1 VTTKEKEEEEEE
13 LTCSDEE
20 FSSLCGNGDLTTLG
34 R

>member
-1 VTTKEKEEEEEE
+1 VTTKEEEEEE

-20 FSSLCGNGDLTTLG
+20 FSSLCDNGDLTTLE